1 MATAGRPSVF
11 GAPGGGERVTWL
23 GLLVNLVLFAVK
35 TTAGVLG
42 RSQVLLADGIHSLSD
57 LATDAFTL
65 VAYAQGR
72 KPRDP
77 EHPYGHGKIE
87 DLGALA
93 VGAVLVLVAG
103 GMAWAAVAAYRR
115 GELPERSPWL
125 AVAAAVSVVAK
136 ELLFRVTRRRARA
149 LESPMLL
156 ANAWHHRSDA
166 LSSVAAL
173 AGVGLY
179 LLLPAWT
186 WADAGAAVLVA
197 ALIVKAGVDIARRA
211 ARDLVDTA
219 PPRDWS
225 RRIRETALAD
235 PSVAGVRN
243 LRGRYY
249 AQRIALDMDVQVDPG
264 ISVRAGHDVARRLE
278 REILARFREVNSVMI
293 HIEPDLPD
301 PDGDAGPGRS
311 GDRAGP

>member
-1 MATAGRPSVF
+1 MPGRTSVF

-23 GLLVNLVLFAVK
+23 GLAVNVVLFAVK
-35 TTAGVLG
+35 TTAGLVG

-57 LATDAFTL
+57 LATDIFTL
-65 VAYAQGR
+65 VAYAQAR
-72 KPRDP
+72 KPRDR

-93 VGAVLVLVAG
+93 VGAVLVLVAA
-103 GMAWAAVAAYRR
+103 GMAWAAVATFRR

-125 AVAAAVSVVAK
+125 AVAAAVSIVAK

-149 LESPMLL
+149 LDSPVLL

-173 AGVGLY
+173 AGIGLY
-179 LLLPAWT
+179 LLLPAWD
-186 WADAGAAVLVA
+186 WADTAGAVLVA
-197 ALIVKAGVDIARRA
+197 VFIVKAGVDIARRA

-225 RRIRETALAD
+225 QRILEFVLAD
-235 PSVAGVRN
+235 ASVAGIRN

-249 AQRIALDMDVQVDPG
+249 AQRVALDMDIQVDPE
-264 ISVRAGHDVARRLE
+264 ISVRMGHDVARRLE
-278 REILARFREVNSVMI
+278 RQILARFREVNSVMI

-301 PDGDAGPGRS
+301 PDDVAGGGRS
-311 GDRAGP
+311 GDRSPP